1 MSEVLIVGS
10 IGYDLVFEIHGA
22 IKDKI
27 ILESGSVKN
36 LDLLFTAKD
45 LRKMYGGIAG
55 NIAYGLG
62 NLHTDCAVF
71 SVVGADYKLDYG
83 KYLSDLGVKDY
94 TVALNDRY
102 TAAYYAVSDSN
113 KDLIGVWQPNAHD
126 EFHKFS
132 LNDTIPD
139 FSNVEYAIFSPGTS
153 ASMAKHIPEL
163 RQLNSGTKIIF
174 DPGPVIN
181 FFDLEDLKNSLNF
194 ADIIIG
200 NEIEIPILL
209 NKLGLSISDV
219 INMSKTII
227 ETLGSKGSK
236 IYTDNGTIVV
246 APIKVDAMEATGAG
260 DAFRAG
266 LLHGLAKGK
275 NIEDSAKIGSYLGA
289 LSTKFHGGQGY
300 SISENDL
307 NYIRRI

>member
-1 MSEVLIVGS
+1 MSEILVVGS

-27 ILESGSVKN
+27 VLESGLIKN

-62 NLHTDCAVF
+62 SLHTYCAVF

-94 TVALNDRY
+94 TMALEDRY

-126 EFHKFS
+126 DFHKFS
-132 LNDTIPD
+132 LKDTIQD
-139 FSNVEYAIFSPGTS
+139 FSKVGYAIFSPGTS
-153 ASMAKHIPEL
+153 ASIAKHIAEL
-163 RQLNSGTKIIF
+163 RQLNNKTKIIF

-181 FFDLEDLKNSLNF
+181 FFNLDDLESSLNF
-194 ADIIIG
+194 ADIVIG

-209 NKLGLSISDV
+209 NKLELNISDITDRDKIV
-219 INMSKTII
+219 I
-227 ETLGSKGSK
+227 ETLGPKGSK
-236 IYTDNGTIVV
+236 IYTNNKMIMVDPVEV
-246 APIKVDAMEATGAG
+246 KVMEATGAG

-275 NIEDSAKIGSYLGA
+275 NIEESAKIGSYLGA
-289 LSTKFHGGQGY
+289 LSTKYHGGQGY
-300 SISENDL
+300 IISENDL

>member
-1 MSEVLIVGS
+1 MSEILVVGS

-27 ILESGSVKN
+27 VLESGLIKN

-62 NLHTDCAVF
+62 SLHTDCGVF
-71 SVVGADYKLDYG
+71 SVVGGDYKLDYG
-83 KYLSDLGVKDY
+83 NYLSSLGIKDY
-94 TVALNDRY
+94 TVTLDNRY

-132 LNDTIPD
+132 LKDTVSD

-153 ASMAKHIPEL
+153 DSMAKHISEL
-163 RQLNSGTKIIF
+163 RKLNNDTKIIF

-181 FFDLEDLKNSLNF
+181 FFNLEDLKSSLDL
-194 ADIIIG
+194 ADMVVG

-209 NKLGLSISDV
+209 NKLGLGISDV
-219 INMSKTII
+219 TNRNKIII
-227 ETLGSKGSK
+227 ETLGAKGSK
-236 IYTDNGTIVV
+236 IYLNN
-246 APIKVDAMEATGAG
+246 KVIMVDPVKVEALEATGAG

-300 SISENDL
+300 IISENDL